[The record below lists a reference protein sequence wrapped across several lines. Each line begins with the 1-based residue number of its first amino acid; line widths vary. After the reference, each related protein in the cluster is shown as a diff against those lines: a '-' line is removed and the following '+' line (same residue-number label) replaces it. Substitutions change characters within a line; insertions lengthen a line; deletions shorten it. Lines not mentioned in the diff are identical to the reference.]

1 MLVCCDFRRLVDL
14 GRPVVQPWRCQPS
27 PPRNLLLCIE
37 LLGGILGS
45 HDIPWVG
52 DELSWAWVKTE
63 IKKTVFFGLN
73 SPMFFDFKISQG
85 GFWVFTPFLIVFTDV
100 LLSWKMLKHV
110 EISGAVTI
118 LTYWG
123 DPGSGSGSVPWKH
136 LPQVWPKSSVLTSGR
151 GSCVG
156 SFGSWCSMIFLAFL
170 GSYKS
175 YESYIEFC
183 LLILVIFWLY
193 FGYFMLFHFLNF
205 WMCPSLRS
213 LYIEMI
219 H

>member
-1 MLVCCDFRRLVDL
+1 MNWAGHGSKPRLKKL
-14 GRPVVQPWRCQPS
+14 FFLAWIH
-27 PPRNLLLCIE
+27 LC
-37 LLGGILGS
+37 
-45 HDIPWVG
+45 
-52 DELSWAWVKTE
+52 
-63 IKKTVFFGLN
+63 
-73 SPMFFDFKISQG
+73 FFDFKISQG